1 MIDTAKLQ
9 QITTLDRGDHDG
21 DSGAMCAMEAV
32 AWIAGEPWSDAPQCA
47 SPVISQFMR
56 SWNDALPNADRTR
69 VLMPLLPEIIG
80 TRTTETDE
88 QTRAWMAMDWAVRV
102 YTPRWLREAGLTD
115 HAVRI
120 ERLAPLVDA
129 AAAIASKQTLT
140 AARIAAHDAA
150 RAAARAV
157 AWDAARAVAWD
168 AAHDA
173 ARAAARAA
181 AWDAARAAAWDAAR
195 AVAWDAA
202 GAVARAAAWAAAG
215 DAARAAAWAAA
226 GDAARAVAWDAARAA
241 ARAVASDALAP
252 TVAELQTSAQDLVR
266 RMCAVGRVAAAEQE
280 VGA

>member
-9 QITTLDRGDHDG
+9 QITTLDRGAHDG
-21 DSGAMCAMEAV
+21 DSGVMCAMEAV

-47 SPVISQFMR
+47 SPAISQFMR
-56 SWNDALPNADRTR
+56 SWNDALPDADRTR

-150 RAAARAV
+150 RAAAGAAAGV
-157 AWDAARAVAWD
+157 AAGDAAW
-168 AAHDA
+168 
-173 ARAAARAA
+173 AA
-181 AWDAARAAAWDAAR
+181 AWDAARAAAGAA
-195 AVAWDAA
+195 AWDAA
-202 GAVARAAAWAAAG
+202 GDAAG
-215 DAARAAAWAAA
+215 DAAWVAAWVAAGVAA
-226 GDAARAVAWDAARAA
+226 GDAAWA
-241 ARAVASDALAP
+241 ALAP

>member
-9 QITTLDRGDHDG
+9 QITILDRGAHDG

-47 SPVISQFMR
+47 SPVIAQFMR
-56 SWNDALPNADRTR
+56 SWNDALPDADRTR

-88 QTRAWMAMDWAVRV
+88 QTRAWMAIDWAVRV

-150 RAAARAV
+150 
-157 AWDAARAVAWD
+157 WDAARAVAW
-168 AAHDA
+168 
-173 ARAAARAA
+173 
-181 AWDAARAAAWDAAR
+181 
-195 AVAWDAA
+195 VAA
-202 GAVARAAAWAAAG
+202 GAAAGTVAGAAAG
-215 DAARAAAWAAA
+215 VAAW
-226 GDAARAVAWDAARAA
+226 
-241 ARAVASDALAP
+241 DALAP

-266 RMCAVGRVAAAEQE
+266 RMCAVGRVAAAEKE
-280 VGA
+280 VANEVR

>member
-9 QITTLDRGDHDG
+9 QITILDRGAHAA
-21 DSGAMCAMEAV
+21 DSGALCAMEAV

-56 SWNDALPNADRTR
+56 SWNDALPDADRTR
-69 VLMPLLPEIIG
+69 LLVPLLPEIIG

-88 QTRAWMAMDWAVRV
+88 QTRAWMAIDWAVRV

-140 AARIAAHDAA
+140 AAR
-150 RAAARAV
+150 
-157 AWDAARAVAWD
+157 
-168 AAHDA
+168 
-173 ARAAARAA
+173 
-181 AWDAARAAAWDAAR
+181 
-195 AVAWDAA
+195 
-202 GAVARAAAWAAAG
+202 AAAWAAAG
-215 DAARAAAWAAA
+215 VAAGVAAGDAAWAAA
-226 GDAARAVAWDAARAA
+226 GAAARAA
-241 ARAVASDALAP
+241 ARFAAWDAAGVAAWDAAWDAAGAAARVAAWDAAGAAALDALAP

-266 RMCAVGRVAAAEQE
+266 RMCAVGRVAAAEKE
-280 VGA
+280 VANEVR

>member
-9 QITTLDRGDHDG
+9 QITTLDRGAHAA
-21 DSGAMCAMEAV
+21 DSGALCAMEAV

-56 SWNDALPNADRTR
+56 SWNDALPDADRTR

-129 AAAIASKQTLT
+129 AAAIASKQTVT
-140 AARIAAHDAA
+140 AARAAAWNAAHDAA
-150 RAAARAV
+150 WDSAGAAAGDVAWAV
-157 AWDAARAVAWD
+157 AWTAAG
-168 AAHDA
+168 
-173 ARAAARAA
+173 AAARAA
-181 AWDAARAAAWDAAR
+181 AWN
-195 AVAWDAA
+195 
-202 GAVARAAAWAAAG
+202 
-215 DAARAAAWAAA
+215 
-226 GDAARAVAWDAARAA
+226 A

>member
-1 MIDTAKLQ
+1 
-9 QITTLDRGDHDG
+9 
-21 DSGAMCAMEAV
+21 MCAMEAV

-47 SPVISQFMR
+47 SPVIAQFMR
-56 SWNDALPNADRTR
+56 SWNDALPDADRTR

-88 QTRAWMAMDWAVRV
+88 QTRAWMAIDWAVRV

-150 RAAARAV
+150 
-157 AWDAARAVAWD
+157 WDAARAVAW
-168 AAHDA
+168 
-173 ARAAARAA
+173 
-181 AWDAARAAAWDAAR
+181 
-195 AVAWDAA
+195 VAA
-202 GAVARAAAWAAAG
+202 GAAAGTVAGAAAG
-215 DAARAAAWAAA
+215 VAAW
-226 GDAARAVAWDAARAA
+226 
-241 ARAVASDALAP
+241 DALAP

-266 RMCAVGRVAAAEQE
+266 RMCAVGRVAAAEKE
-280 VGA
+280 VANEVR